1 MLKKKSKE
9 EREEAEQILV
19 EAPRLE
25 AVENKLARVVGTLSL
40 LQRQRYHQCQPKTF
54 PAAQRSPP

>member
-1 MLKKKSKE
+1 MLRKKGKE
-9 EREEAEQILV
+9 EREKEEQILV

-40 LQRQRYHQCQPKTF
+40 LQRQWYHPCQPKAF
-54 PAAQRSPP
+54 PA

>member
-1 MLKKKSKE
+1 MLRKKDKE
-9 EREEAEQILV
+9 EREKEEQILV

-40 LQRQRYHQCQPKTF
+40 LQRQWYHPCQPKAF
-54 PAAQRSPP
+54 PA